1 MATDQL
7 GNVALPMLAGGEDEL
22 LPGRDLLEVARY
34 FVPTEAHIVQGCLAA
49 SGVPAVVADAN
60 LVQTN
65 SLWTAAL
72 GGVRILVPE
81 SFLAQAQAIIA
92 AFERGDYQ
100 LNENDDVS
108 GSEGQGQ

>member
-1 MATDQL
+1 MMTDQI
-7 GNVALPMLAGGEDEL
+7 GNMEMLAATSGGEAEL
-22 LPGRDLLEVARY
+22 LPGRDLFPVASY
-34 FVPTEAHIVQGCLAA
+34 FVPTDAHIVQGCLAA

-92 AFERGDYQ
+92 ALDRGEYQ
-100 LNENDDVS
+100 LNEDEDVS
-108 GSEGQGQ
+108 GGDG